1 MKPLG
6 NERQHSLSRKETK
19 AQRKAGK
26 AKGRQTGK
34 RQIYDDID
42 CHPNYDASTDSIR
55 EAKDEY

>member
-26 AKGRQTGK
+26 AKGRQSGK
-34 RQIYDDID
+34 RQIRD
-42 CHPNYDASTDSIR
+42 T
-55 EAKDEY
+55 KDEY

>member
-6 NERQHSLSRKETK
+6 NERQHSLSLNETK

-34 RQIYDDID
+34 KQ
-42 CHPNYDASTDSIR
+42 IR